1 MVWYFC
7 FEFDSSVIVVTAKN
21 LGLGHMFDSAVI
33 FLEWESL
40 KMYKGIA
47 YGSLKGLTM
56 GSGIQIRDFVTTSKE
71 T

>member
-21 LGLGHMFDSAVI
+21 LGLGHMFDSTVI

-47 YGSLKGLTM
+47 YG
-56 GSGIQIRDFVTTSKE
+56 
-71 T
+71 